1 MNILK
6 KFSVIM
12 LLLGAIFM
20 TGCDAS
26 QIIDVISKVAEG
38 VQKAIP
44 AIKEVINTVSS
55 AVSSTNKDTANN
67 TATQNTTNTAQETDK
82 KENDASVIVV
92 NPTDAEEVSGQT
104 TATSTSTVATSTQT
118 STTTATATET
128 VTATQT
134 STVASSS
141 AATQT
146 QTSNGAPAISEKG
159 QQQMADVVDYALRN
173 NRGAS
178 NGECFNAVWGY
189 LTSSGYGNLKA
200 WGDLPNMGSDE
211 AREFAEFMNKSGTN
225 LDEAGLQRLDTAFN
239 PPITSPHDPRIPAGA
254 VIVVAAGSYG
264 TAHPTAGDIVIKAG
278 EGRFVNDGPNMDY
291 GTASNWTGKLLG
303 VYIPK

>member
-1 MNILK
+1 
-6 KFSVIM
+6 M

-55 AVSSTNKDTANN
+55 AISSTNKDTADN

-82 KENDASVIVV
+82 KENDASVVVV
-92 NPTDAEEVSGQT
+92 NPTDAEEISGQT
-104 TATSTSTVATSTQT
+104 TATSTATITSTQT
-118 STTTATATET
+118 STTTSTATET
-128 VTATQT
+128 STQT
-134 STVASSS
+134 STATSTST
-141 AATQT
+141 ATQT
-146 QTSNGAPAISEKG
+146 QTVNAAPAISEKG

-173 NRGAS
+173 HRGGS
-178 NGECFNAVWGY
+178 NGDCFNAVWGY

-211 AREFAEFMNKSGTN
+211 AREFAEFMNKSSAN
-225 LDEAGLQRLDTAFN
+225 LNEAGLQRLDTAFN
-239 PPITSPHDPRIPAGA
+239 PPITNPHDPRIPKGA

-264 TAHPTAGDIVIKAG
+264 TSHATAGDIVIKAG

-291 GTASNWTGKLLG
+291 GTSSTWTGKLLG

>member
-1 MNILK
+1 MMI
-6 KFSVIM
+6 
-12 LLLGAIFM
+12 LGAIFM

-55 AVSSTNKDTANN
+55 AVSNNNNNN
-67 TATQNTTNTAQETDK
+67 TASNTATINTAQETDK
-82 KENDASVIVV
+82 KETDASVVV
-92 NPTDAEEVSGQT
+92 TSPTDDEEVSGQA
-104 TATSTSTVATSTQT
+104 TATSTVTATSIQT
-118 STTTATATET
+118 STATSTATATL
-128 VTATQT
+128 
-134 STVASSS
+134 
-141 AATQT
+141 T
-146 QTSNGAPAISEKG
+146 QTSNAAPAISENG
-159 QQQMADVVDYALRN
+159 QKQMADVVDYALAN
-173 NRGAS
+173 HRGAS
-178 NGECFNAVWGY
+178 NGQCFNAVWGY

-200 WGDLPNMGSDE
+200 WDDLPDMGSDE
-211 AREFAEFMNKSGTN
+211 AREFAEYLNKSSAN

-239 PPITSPHDPRIPAGA
+239 PPITSPHDPRIPNGA

-303 VYIPK
+303 IYIPK

>member
-1 MNILK
+1 
-6 KFSVIM
+6 M

-44 AIKEVINTVSS
+44 AIKEVINTVSN
-55 AVSSTNKDTANN
+55 AVSSTNKDTADN

-82 KENDASVIVV
+82 KDNDASVVV
-92 NPTDAEEVSGQT
+92 INPTDEEEVSDQA
-104 TATSTSTVATSTQT
+104 TATSTVTATSTQT
-118 STTTATATET
+118 STTTATAT

-134 STVASSS
+134 SNVASSS

-146 QTSNGAPAISEKG
+146 QTSNDAPAISEKG
-159 QQQMADVVDYALRN
+159 QQQMTDVVDYALRN

-211 AREFAEFMNKSGTN
+211 AREFAEFMNKSRTN

-239 PPITSPHDPRIPAGA
+239 PPITSPHDPRIPKGA

>member
-44 AIKEVINTVSS
+44 AIKEVINTVSN
-55 AVSSTNKDTANN
+55 AVSSTNNNTADN

-82 KENDASVIVV
+82 KENDASVVV
-92 NPTDAEEVSGQT
+92 INPTDDEEVSEQA
-104 TATSTSTVATSTQT
+104 TATSTATSTQT
-118 STTTATATET
+118 STATSTATET
-128 VTATQT
+128 SAQTATTT
-134 STVASSS
+134 STST
-141 AATQT
+141 ATQT
-146 QTSNGAPAISEKG
+146 QTSSAAPAISEKG
-159 QQQMADVVDYALRN
+159 QQQMTDVVTYAQAN
-173 NRGAS
+173 HRGAS
-178 NGECFNAVWGY
+178 NGQCFNAVWGY

-211 AREFAEFMNKSGTN
+211 AREFAEFMNKSSAN
-225 LDEAGLQRLDTAFN
+225 LNEAGLQRLDTAFN
-239 PPITSPHDPRIPAGA
+239 PPITSPHDPRIPKGA

-264 TAHPTAGDIVIKAG
+264 TAHETAGDIVIKAG

>member
-6 KFSVIM
+6 KFSIIM

-55 AVSSTNKDTANN
+55 AVSSTNKDTADN
-67 TATQNTTNTAQETDK
+67 TTTQNTTNTAQETDK
-82 KENDASVIVV
+82 KENDASVTVT
-92 NPTDAEEVSGQT
+92 NPTDDEEVTDQATTTATSAQT
-104 TATSTSTVATSTQT
+104 STATSTSTSTATSTQT
-118 STTTATATET
+118 STTTS
-128 VTATQT
+128 T
-134 STVASSS
+134 ST
-141 AATQT
+141 ATQT
-146 QTSNGAPAISEKG
+146 QTSNAAPAISEKG
-159 QQQMADVVDYALRN
+159 QQQMTDVVAYALAN
-173 NRGAS
+173 HRGAS
-178 NGECFNAVWGY
+178 NGQCFNAVWGY
-189 LTSSGYGNLKA
+189 LTSSGYGNLKS

-211 AREFAEFMNKSGTN
+211 ARQFAEYMNKSSEN
-225 LDEAGLQRLDTAFN
+225 LSEAGLQRLDTAFN
-239 PPITSPHDPRIPAGA
+239 PPITSPHDPRIPKGA

-264 TAHPTAGDIVIKAG
+264 TAHETAGDIVIKAG

>member
-44 AIKEVINTVSS
+44 AIKEVINTVSN
-55 AVSSTNKDTANN
+55 AVSSTNNNTADN

-82 KENDASVIVV
+82 KENDASVVV
-92 NPTDAEEVSGQT
+92 INPTDDEEVSEQA
-104 TATSTSTVATSTQT
+104 TATSTATSTQT
-118 STTTATATET
+118 STATSTATET
-128 VTATQT
+128 SAQTATTT
-134 STVASSS
+134 STST
-141 AATQT
+141 ATQT
-146 QTSNGAPAISEKG
+146 QTSSAAPAISEKG
-159 QQQMADVVDYALRN
+159 QQQMTDVVDYALRN
-173 NRGAS
+173 HRGGS
-178 NGECFNAVWGY
+178 NGDCFNAVWGY

-211 AREFAEFMNKSGTN
+211 AREFAEFMNKSSAN
-225 LDEAGLQRLDTAFN
+225 LNEAGLQRLDTAFN
-239 PPITSPHDPRIPAGA
+239 PPITSPHDPRIPKGA

-264 TAHPTAGDIVIKAG
+264 TAHPTAGDIVIKAS

>member
-55 AVSSTNKDTANN
+55 AVSNTNKDTANN
-67 TATQNTTNTAQETDK
+67 TATQNTTSTAQETDR
-82 KENDASVIVV
+82 KENDASVVV
-92 NPTDAEEVSGQT
+92 TSPSDDEEVSEQAT
-104 TATSTSTVATSTQT
+104 ATATSAVTATSTQT
-118 STTTATATET
+118 STATSTATATAT
-128 VTATQT
+128 LTQTSTATSTDAATQT
-134 STVASSS
+134 SNA
-141 AATQT
+141 
-146 QTSNGAPAISEKG
+146 APAISENG
-159 QQQMADVVDYALRN
+159 QKQMADVVDYALAN
-173 NRGAS
+173 HRGAS
-178 NGECFNAVWGY
+178 NGQCFNAVWGY

-200 WGDLPNMGSDE
+200 WGDLPDMGSDE
-211 AREFAEFMNKSGTN
+211 AREFAEYLNKSSAN

-239 PPITSPHDPRIPAGA
+239 PPIASPHDPRIPKGA

-264 TAHPTAGDIVIKAG
+264 TAHPTAGDIVIKAD
-278 EGRFVNDGPNMDY
+278 EGRFVNDGPSMDY
-291 GTASNWTGKLLG
+291 GNTENWTGKLLG
-303 VYIPK
+303 VYIPR

>member
-55 AVSSTNKDTANN
+55 AVSNTNKDTADN

-82 KENDASVIVV
+82 KENDAAVTVT
-92 NPTDAEEVSGQT
+92 NPTDDEEVSDQAT
-104 TATSTSTVATSTQT
+104 ATATSTST
-118 STTTATATET
+118 
-128 VTATQT
+128 ATQT
-134 STVASSS
+134 SS
-141 AATQT
+141 A
-146 QTSNGAPAISEKG
+146 APAISEKG
-159 QQQMADVVDYALRN
+159 QQQMNNVVDYALRN
-173 NRGAS
+173 HRGGS
-178 NGECFNAVWGY
+178 NGDCFNAVWGY

-211 AREFAEFMNKSGTN
+211 AREFAEFMNKSSAN
-225 LDEAGLQRLDTAFN
+225 LNEAGLQRLDTAFN
-239 PPITSPHDPRIPAGA
+239 PPITSPHDPRIPKGA